1 MKPSAPDDKKQIVL
15 YYFGDSYG
23 SPFPIN
29 KMTREERDRGI
40 LTP

>member
-1 MKPSAPDDKKQIVL
+1 MKSSASEDKKQIVL